1 MRPGPSRD
9 SPVAF
14 VSAADKSNRYRY
26 RISSHGS
33 GVDHLAISSAFCGPA
48 SRKPLSAAPAR
59 RPHPFLDANTL
70 FVFGVSMDQPRCKRE
85 WKRIVAAI
93 TEHVAQGFSR
103 QAPIFMT
110 GGILRDMRHPAPD
123 AVDQPRSAHIRRC
136 GIQRQIGFDV
146 VAPRLFSIA
155 PLPAPPLLL

>member
-33 GVDHLAISSAFCGPA
+33 GVDHLAISSAFC
-48 SRKPLSAAPAR
+48 
-59 RPHPFLDANTL
+59 D
-70 FVFGVSMDQPRCKRE
+70 
-85 WKRIVAAI
+85 
-93 TEHVAQGFSR
+93 
-103 QAPIFMT
+103 
-110 GGILRDMRHPAPD
+110 PAPD
-123 AVDQPRSAHIRRC
+123 AIDQPRSAHIRRC
-136 GIQRQIGFDV
+136 GIQCQIGFDV